1 MTSSLENLIRGV
13 TEGIRNDESLNSYT
27 QSANVTIDASA

>member
-13 TEGIRNDESLNSYT
+13 TEDRASLQSYAP
-27 QSANVTIDASA
+27 SANITIDASV